1 MASAETTTNVG
12 PSGKALP
19 GAVHKAPGRSAS
31 QPQGKAPPPSAERSL
46 SPWRSS
52 FQAWPLSIFT
62 SARRVRARNPR
73 SRDPRERALP
83 RPDPLALSPARISG
97 YVTCSRVCKQNG
109 KAREQ
114 CYLSHAPLECSRAS
128 LQGPLALLQ
137 EPAPS
142 VTPSGLSDR
151 QPCVMEPGLAQGKQQ
166 AR

>member
-1 MASAETTTNVG
+1 MEKQLPGLAPQHLRLGEEGESEKPTE
-12 PSGKALP
+12 PRPKGKARFP
-19 GAVHKAPGRSAS
+19 GLTLSLCPLQGFQAPG
-31 QPQGKAPPPSAERSL
+31 
-46 SPWRSS
+46 
-52 FQAWPLSIFT
+52 T
-62 SARRVRARNPR
+62 NAR
-73 SRDPRERALP
+73 
-83 RPDPLALSPARISG
+83 G